1 MRQSLAAAGATPA
14 QIAAVVAERGEAPP
28 DVNEDEGKDEGTEE
42 ANAFAVEPD
51 NWDTWQIFLA
61 VSTQWVWAPM
71 GPGGAARVAL
81 NHCAL
86 ESGLRLMGIKRKR
99 WPDVFADLRLIE
111 RAVLVADNEMRALR
125 KERAAGK

>member
-28 DVNEDEGKDEGTEE
+28 DENEDENEGAEE
-42 ANAFAVEPD
+42 ANACAVEPD
-51 NWDTWQIFLA
+51 NWDTWQTFLA

-71 GPGGAARVAL
+71 GMGGAARVAL

-125 KERAAGK
+125 KERAR